1 MTGNRWISPL
11 TFASIGSAAPDLAV
25 VLDTETTGLMPEEDD
40 ILQFAAVDYGGNVLL
55 NKFYGS
61 EKASW
66 PEAEAVNH
74 ISPASVAHLAP
85 LKRNALAA

>member
-1 MTGNRWISPL
+1 MKNRWISPM
-11 TFASIGSAAPDLAV
+11 TFASIGSAAPDLAI
-25 VLDTETTGLMPEEDD
+25 VLDTETTGLLASEDD
-40 ILQFAAVDYGGNVLL
+40 IIQFAAVDYDGSVLL

-61 EKASW
+61 EKAAW

-85 LKRNALAA
+85 LKRNPLAA